1 MEGVVL
7 VSGDVGEQRKG
18 LPGDQ
23 GLIGNYKG
31 GVWYDDHQFTDFNTV
46 ARGHAPISTRG
57 NWGFYGLF
65 DQMLVRFGEPG
76 SNRGFGVTGSVLISP
91 DQSVSE
97 MPFFYTAGFLVR
109 GLFPSRPADGCGFGL
124 VFGYFSNSLTISQL
138 L

>member
-76 SNRGFGVTGSVLISP
+76 SNRGFGVTGSSLISP
-91 DQSVSE
+91 QQSISP
-97 MPFFYTAGFLVR
+97 MPFSSTSRFPLPVPFPSPPVYGAGFR
-109 GLFPSRPADGCGFGL
+109 
-124 VFGYFSNSLTISQL
+124 
-138 L
+138 